1 MSSTRPARKGKKNKT
16 VNKKNIGLVLL
27 YLKIFK
33 IFKIL
38 FQISIVIFTFYL
50 IYVMYKSDA
59 IGRLKKNSKL
69 YYSKLIYNSIC
80 DNVEL
85 NGIEKS
91 SKERVE
97 MIIYN
102 FCNLNDKLDLKLLL
116 LEIKKDPWI
125 KDINIKRKPPN
136 TLQINIEEYLPF
148 AMLTDGR
155 NLYLMDENG
164 TVIDIDENEKKTYN
178 NLLLVAG
185 EGAKNNI
192 YSLFNLL
199 SSNPYLF
206 SRIKSALRI
215 GNRRWNLTL
224 DNGIVVQMPEHDPL
238 DAWHKLDK
246 LLSIKGAEID
256 LKVIDLRNGD
266 KIFLEEI

>member
-1 MSSTRPARKGKKNKT
+1 MRSTRPTRKGRKKNT
-16 VNKKNIGLVLL
+16 VNKKNVGLVLL

-38 FQISIVIFTFYL
+38 FHILIIAATFYL
-50 IYVMYKSDA
+50 IYFIYKNDTV
-59 IGRLKKNSKL
+59 GKLKESSKL
-69 YYSKLIYNSIC
+69 HYSKLIYNSVC
-80 DNVEL
+80 DNVEI

-102 FCNLNDKLDLKLLL
+102 FCNLDNKLDLRLLL
-116 LEIKKDPWI
+116 MEIKKDPWI
-125 KDINIKRKPPN
+125 KNVNIKRKLPN

-148 AMLTDGR
+148 AMLTDGK
-155 NLYLMDENG
+155 NLYLMDESG
-164 TVIDIDENEKKTYN
+164 TVIDIDESEKKLYGD
-178 NLLLVAG
+178 LLIVAG

-199 SSNPYLF
+199 SSNPQLF

-215 GNRRWNLTL
+215 GNRRWNFTL

-238 DAWHKLDK
+238 DAWHKLNK
-246 LLSIKGAEID
+246 LLSIRGSEID
-256 LKVIDLRNGD
+256 LKVIDLRNQD
-266 KIFLEEI
+266 KIFLEEF